1 MEASIRNTIENEFPE
16 VKKICELHKG
26 NAGAL
31 LIVLQK
37 IQDTYGYIPKA
48 SINYIAKSLMI
59 TPSHLYGTMTFYDR
73 FCLTPRRKYTI
84 KICRGTAC
92 ELNGAPAL
100 LAKLGELVE
109 INREGEIDN
118 PLFSLEQS
126 ACLGE
131 CDKSPVVIINDTVY
145 AKITPEKMEETIKE
159 ILSKEKQTK
168 TQNNNVA

>member
-1 MEASIRNTIENEFPE
+1 MEASIRDTIENEFPE
-16 VKKICELHKG
+16 VKKICEPHKG
-26 NAGAL
+26 NASAL
-31 LIVLQK
+31 LIVLQE
-37 IQDTYGYIPKA
+37 IQDTYGYIPKV
-48 SINYIAKSLMI
+48 SINYIARSLMI

-73 FCLTPRRKYTI
+73 FSLTPRRKYTI

-100 LAKLGELVE
+100 LEKLGELVE
-109 INREGEIDN
+109 INQEGEIDN
-118 PLFSLEQS
+118 SLFSLEQS

-145 AKITPEKMEETIKE
+145 AKITPEKMEEAIKE

>member
-1 MEASIRNTIENEFPE
+1 MEASIKDMIDNGFPE
-16 VKKICELHKG
+16 VKKICEPHKG

-48 SINYIAKSLMI
+48 SINYIARSLMV

-73 FCLTPRRKYTI
+73 FSLTPRRKYTI

-145 AKITPEKMEETIKE
+145 AKITPEKMEEAIKE
-159 ILSKEKQTK
+159 ILAKEKQTI
-168 TQNNNVA
+168 TQNNSVA